1 MYKVFL
7 VDDEIVVREGIRSNF
22 PWEETDFVLAG
33 EAPDGEIA
41 LSMLQDVKPDILI
54 TDIRM
59 PFMDGL
65 ELCRQVSRSMPWIYI
80 IILSGYDDFSYAREA
95 ISLGVNEYLLKPV
108 SGQELRTVLE
118 RISQRIEENKRRQA
132 NFMAYREQLA
142 STNRLLKEKLL
153 TELFGGANS
162 ERILK
167 SARSMQMNLLA
178 NRYLVMLLSPETE
191 TASEEALFNAHRVLE
206 RLAEGCGGAA
216 HLCRSFYGGRVEFSL
231 LVMGDTAAD
240 LDERAYGL
248 AQSARY
254 DVERSAGL
262 QLLVAIGQDV
272 GSLHEVPKSLG
283 KAREIMESLKQAQDG
298 SEPRS
303 IMGAQDMALEPKLS
317 LADMDAAPVAEQLKY
332 ATTAD
337 VDAILARYVQG
348 LGDAAAQSIMMAN
361 YFFVEM
367 LLSASRIIKDSDG
380 NPQEIIPDAFRAQ
393 SSLLS
398 VDEVLP
404 LCRDM
409 LKRAIRFRDSQGSAR
424 YGGVIRKARSFIEDH
439 YADSNVTLH
448 DVAAH
453 VALSNN
459 HFCTVFSQEMGV
471 TFTEY
476 LTATRIARAKELLTT
491 TAMRTSDVAYAVGY
505 NDPHYFS
512 YLFKKN
518 TGMSP
523 RDYRKEKPTL
533 PPKKH
538 LT

>member
-22 PWEETDFVLAG
+22 PWDETDFVLAG

-80 IILSGYDDFSYAREA
+80 VILSGYDDFAYAREA
-95 ISLGVNEYLLKPV
+95 ISLGVKEYLLKPV

-118 RISQRIEENKRRQA
+118 RIALRIQEDKRQQA
-132 NFMAYREQLA
+132 SLNAYREQLA
-142 STNRLLKEKLL
+142 SSSRFLKEKLL
-153 TELFGGANS
+153 TELYGGANG

-178 NRYLVMLLSPETE
+178 NHYLVMLLHPSPEPD
-191 TASEEALFNAHRVLE
+191 SEEAMFSAQSVLE
-206 RLAEGCGGAA
+206 RLAEGSGGAA
-216 HLCRSFYGGRVEFSL
+216 HLCRGFGGFSL
-231 LVMGDTAAD
+231 LVLGDNPAD
-240 LDERAYGL
+240 LEERAYGL
-248 AQSARY
+248 AQAARY
-254 DVERSAGL
+254 DVERSANVK
-262 QLLVAIGQDV
+262 LLVAIGADV
-272 GSLHEVPKSLG
+272 ESLADIPASLSDARTIMEKLKAG
-283 KAREIMESLKQAQDG
+283 KAEND
-298 SEPRS
+298 PRR
-303 IMGAQDMALEPKLS
+303 IMGALDISREPELT
-317 LADMDAAPVAEQLKY
+317 LPDLDAAPIAEQLKY

-337 VDAILARYVQG
+337 VDGILERYVEG
-348 LGDAAAQSIMMAN
+348 LGDAAAQSVMMAN

-367 LLSASRIIKDSDG
+367 MLAASRIIVDSQG
-380 NPQEIIPDAFRAQ
+380 EPKEVIPEAFRAQ
-393 SSLLS
+393 SSLLN

-409 LKRAIRFRDSQGSAR
+409 LRRAILYRDSQESAR
-424 YGGVIRKARSFIEDH
+424 YGGVIRKARAFIAEH

-448 DVAAH
+448 DVASH

-491 TAMRTSDVAYAVGY
+491 TSMRTSDVAYAVGY

-523 RDYRKEKPTL
+523 RDYRKDGKSGG
-533 PPKKH
+533 K
-538 LT
+538 

>member
-65 ELCRQVSRSMPWIYI
+65 ELCRQVSRTMPWVYI
-80 IILSGYDDFSYAREA
+80 IILSGYDDFTYAREA
-95 ISLGVNEYLLKPV
+95 ISLGVIEYLLKPV
-108 SGQELRTVLE
+108 SGEELRGVLE
-118 RISQRIEENKRRQA
+118 RIALRIQEDKRQQA
-132 NFMAYREQLA
+132 SLNAYREQLA
-142 STNRLLKEKLL
+142 SSSRFLKEKLL
-153 TELFGGANS
+153 TELYGGANG

-167 SARSMQMNLLA
+167 SARSMRMNLLA
-178 NRYLVMLLSPETE
+178 KHYLVMLLQPAPEPE
-191 TASEEALFNAHRVLE
+191 NEEDMFSAQSVLE
-206 RLAEGCGGAA
+206 RLAEGSSGAA
-216 HLCRSFYGGRVEFSL
+216 HLCRGFGGFSL
-231 LVMGDTAAD
+231 LVMGDNSSD
-240 LDERAYGL
+240 LEERAYGL

-254 DVERSAGL
+254 DVERSTGIK
-262 QLLVAIGQDV
+262 LLVAIGADV
-272 GSLHEVPKSLG
+272 GELKDIPKSLSD
-283 KAREIMESLKQAQDG
+283 A
-298 SEPRS
+298 RS
-303 IMGAQDMALEPKLS
+303 IMDRLRMDKTGNDSRRIMGPQDIPAEPELM
-317 LADMDAAPVAEQLKY
+317 LAGDMDAAPVAEQLKY

-337 VDAILARYVQG
+337 VDAILDRYVHG
-348 LGDAAAQSIMMAN
+348 LGDAAAQSVMMAN

-367 LLSASRIIKDSDG
+367 LLAASRIIKDSGG

-393 SSLLS
+393 NSLLN

-409 LKRAIRFRDSQGSAR
+409 LQRAILFRDSRGSAR
-424 YGGVIRKARSFIEDH
+424 YGSVIRKARAFIDEN
-439 YADSNVTLH
+439 YADSNMTLH
-448 DVAAH
+448 EVASH

-476 LTATRIARAKELLTT
+476 LTSIRIARAKELLST
-491 TAMRTSDVAYAVGY
+491 TAMRTGDIAYAVGY

-512 YLFKKN
+512 YMFKKHS
-518 TGMSP
+518 GMSP
-523 RDYRKEKPTL
+523 RDFRRDENIPT
-533 PPKKH
+533 KK
-538 LT
+538 

>member
-54 TDIRM
+54 TDIRR

-65 ELCRQVSRSMPWIYI
+65 ELCRQVSRTMPWVYI
-80 IILSGYDDFSYAREA
+80 IILSGYDDFAYAKEA
-95 ISLGVNEYLLKPV
+95 ISLGVSEYLLKPV
-108 SGQELRTVLE
+108 SGQELRSVLE
-118 RISQRIEENKRRQA
+118 RIALRIQEDKRRQA
-132 NFMAYREQLA
+132 SLLAYREQMA
-142 STNRLLKEKLL
+142 SSSRFLKEKLL
-153 TELFGGANS
+153 TELYGGANP
-162 ERILK
+162 ERVLK

-178 NRYLVMLLSPETE
+178 NHYCVMLLAP
-191 TASEEALFNAHRVLE
+191 ASEPESEADMLTAQGVLE
-206 RLAEGCGGAA
+206 RLAEGSGGAA
-216 HLCRSFYGGRVEFSL
+216 HLCRSFYGGSAEFVF
-231 LVMGDTAAD
+231 LVLGDNASD
-240 LDERAYGL
+240 LEERAYGL

-254 DVERSAGL
+254 DVERSCGV
-262 QLLVAIGQDV
+262 QLLVSIGEDV
-272 GSLHEVPKSLG
+272 SEMNRIPRSLNN
-283 KAREIMESLKQAQDG
+283 AREIMEKLRSGRA
-298 SEPRS
+298 ENNPRP
-303 IMGAQDMALEPKLS
+303 IMGAQDISEPELS
-317 LADMDAAPVAEQLKY
+317 LPDMDASPVAEQLKY
-332 ATTAD
+332 ATVAD
-337 VDAILARYVQG
+337 IDAILDRYVTG
-348 LGDAAAQSIMMAN
+348 LGDAAAQSVMMAN

-367 LLSASRIIKDSDG
+367 LLAASRMIKDSG
-380 NPQEIIPDAFRAQ
+380 GSPQEIIPEAFRAQ
-393 SSLLS
+393 GSLLS

-409 LKRAIRFRDSQGSAR
+409 LRRAILFRDSRGSAR
-424 YGGVIRKARSFIEDH
+424 YGGVIRKACAFIAEH

-448 DVAAH
+448 DVASH

-459 HFCTVFSQEMGV
+459 HFCTVFSQEMGE

-476 LTATRIARAKELLTT
+476 LTATRIARAKELLTD
-491 TAMRTSDVAYAVGY
+491 TAMRTGDIAYAVGY

-523 RDYRKEKPTL
+523 RDYRKEENSVQ
-533 PPKKH
+533 KKG
-538 LT
+538 

>member
-65 ELCRQVSRSMPWIYI
+65 ELCRQVSRSMPWLYI
-80 IILSGYDDFSYAREA
+80 VILSGYDDFAYAREA
-95 ISLGVNEYLLKPV
+95 ISLGVKEYLLKPV

-118 RISQRIEENKRRQA
+118 RIALRIQEDKRQQA
-132 NFMAYREQLA
+132 SLRAYREQMA
-142 STNRLLKEKLL
+142 SSSRFLKEKLL
-153 TELFGGANS
+153 TELYGGANG

-178 NRYLVMLLSPETE
+178 NHYLVMLLHPSPEPE
-191 TASEEALFNAHRVLE
+191 GEEAMFSAQSVLE
-206 RLAEGCGGAA
+206 RLAEGSGGTA
-216 HLCRSFYGGRVEFSL
+216 HLCRGYGGFSL
-231 LVMGDTAAD
+231 LVLGDNAAD
-240 LDERAYGL
+240 LEERAYGL
-248 AQSARY
+248 AQAARY
-254 DVERSAGL
+254 DVERSAGVK
-262 QLLVAIGQDV
+262 LLVAIGADV
-272 GSLHEVPKSLG
+272 RDLKDIPASLSDAREVMEKLKAG
-283 KAREIMESLKQAQDG
+283 KAEND
-298 SEPRS
+298 PRR
-303 IMGAQDMALEPKLS
+303 IMGAQDLTREPEITLPD
-317 LADMDAAPVAEQLKY
+317 LDAAPVAEQLKY

-337 VDAILARYVQG
+337 VDGILERYVEG
-348 LGDAAAQSIMMAN
+348 LGEGAAQSVMMAN

-367 LLSASRIIKDSDG
+367 LLAASRIILDSQG
-380 NPQEIIPDAFRAQ
+380 EPREVIPEAFHAQ
-393 SSLLS
+393 NSVLG

-404 LCRDM
+404 ICRDM
-409 LKRAIRFRDSQGSAR
+409 LRRAILYRDSQGSAR
-424 YGGVIRKARSFIEDH
+424 YGSVIRKAKAFIAEH

-476 LTATRIARAKELLTT
+476 LTATRIARAKELLAGTG
-491 TAMRTSDVAYAVGY
+491 MRTSDVAYAVGY

-518 TGMSP
+518 TGLSP
-523 RDYRKEKPTL
+523 RDYRKDGRGNGK
-533 PPKKH
+533 
-538 LT
+538 

>member
-65 ELCRQVSRSMPWIYI
+65 ELCRQVSRTMPWLYI
-80 IILSGYDDFSYAREA
+80 VILSGYDDFAYAREA
-95 ISLGVNEYLLKPV
+95 ISLGVKEYLLKPV

-118 RISQRIEENKRRQA
+118 RIALRIQEDKRQQA
-132 NFMAYREQLA
+132 SLNAYREQLA
-142 STNRLLKEKLL
+142 SSSRFLKEKLL
-153 TELFGGANS
+153 TELYGGANGD
-162 ERILK
+162 RILK

-178 NRYLVMLLSPETE
+178 NHYLVMLLQPSPEPD
-191 TASEEALFNAHRVLE
+191 SEEDMFNAQSVLE
-206 RLAEGCGGAA
+206 RLAEGSGGTA
-216 HLCRSFYGGRVEFSL
+216 HLCRGYGGFSL
-231 LVMGDTAAD
+231 LVLGDNAAD
-240 LDERAYGL
+240 LEERAYGL
-248 AQSARY
+248 AQAARY
-254 DVERSAGL
+254 DVERSAGVK
-262 QLLVAIGQDV
+262 LLVAIGADV
-272 GSLHEVPKSLG
+272 GDLKDIPASLNDARKVMEKLRAG
-283 KAREIMESLKQAQDG
+283 KAENGPRRIMGTQDIG
-298 SEPRS
+298 SEPEFELP
-303 IMGAQDMALEPKLS
+303 DL
-317 LADMDAAPVAEQLKY
+317 DAAPVAEQLKY

-337 VDAILARYVQG
+337 VDGILDRYVEG
-348 LGDAAAQSIMMAN
+348 LGGKAAQSVMMAN

-367 LLSASRIIKDSDG
+367 LLAASRIILDSHG
-380 NPQEIIPDAFRAQ
+380 EPREVIPEAFRARN
-393 SSLLS
+393 SVLG
-398 VDEVLP
+398 VDEALP

-409 LKRAIRFRDSQGSAR
+409 LRRAILYRDSQGSAR
-424 YGGVIRKARSFIEDH
+424 YGSVIRKAKAFIAEH

-448 DVAAH
+448 DVASH

-476 LTATRIARAKELLTT
+476 LTATRIARAKELLATT
-491 TAMRTSDVAYAVGY
+491 SMRTSDVAYAVGY

-518 TGMSP
+518 TGLSP
-523 RDYRKEKPTL
+523 RDYRKDGRSGK
-533 PPKKH
+533 
-538 LT
+538 

>member
-65 ELCRQVSRSMPWIYI
+65 ELCRQVSRTMPWVYI
-80 IILSGYDDFSYAREA
+80 VILSGYDDFTYAREA
-95 ISLGVNEYLLKPV
+95 ISLGVAEYLLKPV

-118 RISQRIEENKRRQA
+118 RIALRIQEDKRRQA
-132 NFMAYREQLA
+132 SFLAYREQMA
-142 STNRLLKEKLL
+142 SASRFMKEKLL
-153 TELFGGANS
+153 SELYGGANG

-178 NRYLVMLLSPETE
+178 NHYLVMLLLPSPEPD
-191 TASEEALFNAHRVLE
+191 SEEDLFTAQGVLE
-206 RLAEGCGGAA
+206 RLAEGSGGTV
-216 HLCRSFYGGRVEFSL
+216 HQCRGYGGFSL
-231 LVMGDTAAD
+231 LVMGDNPAD
-240 LDERAYGL
+240 LEERAYGL

-254 DVERSAGL
+254 DVERSAGIK
-262 QLLVAIGQDV
+262 LLVAIGAEV
-272 GSLHEVPKSLG
+272 NSLQEIPKSLADARRIMDKLSAG
-283 KAREIMESLKQAQDG
+283 KAENDSR
-298 SEPRS
+298 R
-303 IMGAQDMALEPKLS
+303 IMGAQDVAHEELVLP
-317 LADMDAAPVAEQLKY
+317 DMDAAPLAEQLKY
-332 ATTAD
+332 ATSAD
-337 VDAILARYVQG
+337 ADAILNRYVAG
-348 LGDAAAQSIMMAN
+348 MGDSAAQSVMMAN
-361 YFFVEM
+361 YFFVEIM
-367 LLSASRIIKDSDG
+367 LAASRIVRDSQG
-380 NPQEIIPDAFRAQ
+380 VPQEVIPEAFRAQ
-393 SSLLS
+393 NSMLT
-398 VDEVLP
+398 VDEALP

-409 LKRAIRFRDSQGSAR
+409 LIRALNFRDSQGSAR
-424 YGGVIRKARSFIEDH
+424 YGSVIRKARAFIDEH
-439 YADSNVTLH
+439 YSDSNVTLH
-448 DVAAH
+448 DVASH

-476 LTATRIARAKELLTT
+476 LTNVRITRAKELLSTT
-491 TAMRTSDVAYAVGY
+491 DMRTSDVAYAVGY

-518 TGMSP
+518 AGMSP
-523 RDYRKEKPTL
+523 RDWRKDEKPGIG
-533 PPKKH
+533 K
-538 LT
+538 

>member
-22 PWEETDFVLAG
+22 PWDETEFVLAG

-65 ELCRQVSRSMPWIYI
+65 ELCRQVSRTMPWVYI
-80 IILSGYDDFSYAREA
+80 VILSGYDDFTYAREA
-95 ISLGVNEYLLKPV
+95 ISLGVIEYLLKPV

-118 RISQRIEENKRRQA
+118 RIAQRIQEDKRRQA
-132 NFMAYREQLA
+132 SILAYREEMA
-142 STNRLLKEKLL
+142 SSSRFLKEKLL
-153 TELFGGANS
+153 TELYGGANG
-162 ERILK
+162 ERILRN
-167 SARSMQMNLLA
+167 ARSMQINLLA
-178 NRYLVMLLSPETE
+178 NHYLVMLLSPSPEPE
-191 TASEEALFNAHRVLE
+191 SEEDLFTAQGVLE
-206 RLAEGCGGAA
+206 RLAEGSGGTVY
-216 HLCRSFYGGRVEFSL
+216 HCRGYGGFSL
-231 LVMGDTAAD
+231 LVMGDNSTD
-240 LDERAYGL
+240 IEERAYGL

-254 DVERSAGL
+254 DVERSTGIK
-262 QLLVAIGQDV
+262 LLVAIGADV
-272 GSLHEVPKSLG
+272 RDLKDIPASLNDARRIMDKLKAG
-283 KAREIMESLKQAQDG
+283 KAEND
-298 SEPRS
+298 PRR
-303 IMGAQDMALEPKLS
+303 IMGAQDVSGEPELM
-317 LADMDAAPVAEQLKY
+317 LAADMDAAPVAEQLKY

-337 VDAILARYVQG
+337 VDAILTRYVQG
-348 LGDAAAQSIMMAN
+348 LGDAAAQSVMMAN

-367 LLSASRIIKDSDG
+367 MLAASRIIKDSG
-380 NPQEIIPDAFRAQ
+380 GSPQEIIPDAFRAQ
-393 SSLLS
+393 NTLLN
-398 VDEVLP
+398 VDDVLP

-409 LKRAIRFRDSQGSAR
+409 LKEAILYRDSQGSAR
-424 YGGVIRKARSFIEDH
+424 YGGVIRKAKSFIAEH

-448 DVAAH
+448 DVAKH

-476 LTATRIARAKELLTT
+476 LTGVRMARAKELL
-491 TAMRTSDVAYAVGY
+491 ADSSMRTSDVAYAVGY

-518 TGMSP
+518 TGLSP
-523 RDYRKEKPTL
+523 RDFRKEENIPG
-533 PPKKH
+533 KKG
-538 LT
+538 